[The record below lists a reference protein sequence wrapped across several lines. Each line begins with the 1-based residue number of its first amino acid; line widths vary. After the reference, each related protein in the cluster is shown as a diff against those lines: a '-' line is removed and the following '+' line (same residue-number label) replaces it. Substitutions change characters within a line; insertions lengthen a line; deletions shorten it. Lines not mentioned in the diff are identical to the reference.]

1 MSFWAAAMVAALVGA
16 IVGYSQTFVFAKIP
30 EKWLQDYGVK
40 ETDPD
45 FRLSKRMKLFPH
57 GVLSALFCAV
67 IYTLFTVVCFN
78 VYVNPPA

>member
-40 ETDPD
+40 ETARRGGKAS
-45 FRLSKRMKLFPH
+45 FSYLSGNR
-57 GVLSALFCAV
+57 GLS
-67 IYTLFTVVCFN
+67 
-78 VYVNPPA
+78 P